1 MQRSRTER
9 CQQKHRSL
17 GYGISFSN
25 MERRLRAGGRAS
37 KGDAEISSAD
47 GAHWAGPNKD
57 CNLGT
62 IEVFKWDG

>member
-1 MQRSRTER
+1 MQRLRTER

-25 MERRLRAGGRAS
+25 MERLGVGGGAS
-37 KGDAEISSAD
+37 KGDAEISRAD

-57 CNLGT
+57 WFSAPA
-62 IEVFKWDG
+62 IWEP